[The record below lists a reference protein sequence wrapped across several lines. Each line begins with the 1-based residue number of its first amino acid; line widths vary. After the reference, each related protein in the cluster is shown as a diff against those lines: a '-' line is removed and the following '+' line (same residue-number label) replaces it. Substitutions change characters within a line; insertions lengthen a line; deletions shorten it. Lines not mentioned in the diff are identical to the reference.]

1 MELHGRTGT
10 NSRGIINK
18 PATLAGTRSHQH
30 GLFETR
36 DRERRPLMP
45 RISEGEMKTM
55 TRILTITLAF
65 IFAPSPSNLTIGAL
79 AQDGAK
85 ERLDYAMI
93 ARIKEEGLNRSQVMD
108 HVSWLS
114 DVYGPRLT

>member
-18 PATLAGTRSHQH
+18 PVTPDGTRSRPR

-36 DRERRPLMP
+36 DPELHSRRSLSNKARTVESCQRARRYRIAPPFTSSDQNTKRRSFMP

-55 TRILTITLAF
+55 TRILTITLAL
-65 IFAPSPSNLTIGAL
+65 IFAL
-79 AQDGAK
+79 
-85 ERLDYAMI
+85 
-93 ARIKEEGLNRSQVMD
+93 
-108 HVSWLS
+108 
-114 DVYGPRLT
+114 GP